1 MIFQSLLLEECRDC
15 RHYDQQDFKIL
26 AVIGS
31 GGFSSVHVANWN
43 NTGSKFAIKKIA
55 KCRST
60 EEEIINEVC

>member
-1 MIFQSLLLEECRDC
+1 M
-15 RHYDQQDFKIL
+15 
-26 AVIGS
+26 IGS